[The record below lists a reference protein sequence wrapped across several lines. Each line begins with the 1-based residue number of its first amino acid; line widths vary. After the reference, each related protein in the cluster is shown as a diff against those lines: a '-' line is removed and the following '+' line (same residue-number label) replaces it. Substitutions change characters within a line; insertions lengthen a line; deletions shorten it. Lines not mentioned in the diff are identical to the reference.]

1 MVPMWIVLSWWNFSS
16 DILYTFM
23 VSLQSWFWY
32 SLICE
37 FMFQNTKNI
46 KTVNLKLILKRWD
59 SQSDTWEKQ
68 KNFSSSRR
76 MIWYLAP
83 PWLWIH
89 SIVGYQE
96 RRERGLSVRDISF
109 CSSLATIWKR
119 GTDHHCW
126 SWRWMRWLCWWRTI
140 DLNCGDS
147 YWIDS

>member
-1 MVPMWIVLSWWNFSS
+1 
-16 DILYTFM
+16 
-23 VSLQSWFWY
+23 
-32 SLICE
+32 
-37 FMFQNTKNI
+37 MFQNTKNI

-109 CSSLATIWKR
+109 CSSLATNWKKR
-119 GTDHHCW
+119 NW
-126 SWRWMRWLCWWRTI
+126 SSLLKLTLNEMIVLMKNYWFKLWWFI
-140 DLNCGDS
+140 LNWFITLKCPMNRLLMH
-147 YWIDS
+147 WEQFQCIAL